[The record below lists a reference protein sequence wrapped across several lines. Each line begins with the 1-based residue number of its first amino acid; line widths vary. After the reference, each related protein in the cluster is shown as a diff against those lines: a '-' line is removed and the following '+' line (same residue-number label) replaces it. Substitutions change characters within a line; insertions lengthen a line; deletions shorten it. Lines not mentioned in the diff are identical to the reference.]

1 MLRWLWGIVADWAVP
16 QRLRIVGPTDEW
28 EDTES

>member
-16 QRLRIVGPTDEW
+16 QGLLIVGYTDEW